1 MQNNTTSPSLS
12 RIIIG
17 CMRLGLWGA
26 QFNTTQLEGFIQA
39 AIEQGFT
46 TFDHADIYGDYT
58 TENDFGK
65 VLKAQP
71 ALREK
76 IQLITKCGIRRV
88 CDQRPQ
94 HLIKSYD
101 SSVAHIKASVDQS
114 LKELETDYIDMLL
127 LHRPDFLMHPAEIA
141 EAVSSLKTSGKIR
154 SFGVSNFSPSQFEM
168 LNSFTPLATNQVEIS
183 ITKLDSFTDGT
194 LDQCLRHGISP
205 QAWSPF
211 GGGVVFDPL
220 DNDKSY
226 RINETAAPLKEK
238 YNASLGEI
246 LLAWLLRHPANIQ
259 PVIGSTKIERLASY
273 KKALGINIDATDWY
287 ALWKASTA
295 EEIA

>member
-1 MQNNTTSPSLS
+1 MQNNTNFPSLS

-26 QFNTTQLEGFIQA
+26 QYNTTQLEGFIQA
-39 AIEQGFT
+39 AIEHGFT

-65 VLKAQP
+65 VIKAQP
-71 ALREK
+71 TLREQ
-76 IQLITKCGIRRV
+76 IQIITKCGIRRV
-88 CDQRPQ
+88 CEQRPQ
-94 HLIKSYD
+94 HQIKSYD
-101 SSVAHIKASVDQS
+101 SSVAHIIASVDQS
-114 LKELETDYIDMLL
+114 LQELQTDYIDMLL

-141 EAVSSLKTSGKIR
+141 EAVVKLKSSGKIR
-154 SFGVSNFSPSQFEM
+154 SFGVSNFTPSQFEM

-194 LDQCLRHGISP
+194 LDQCLRHGINP

-211 GGGVVFDPL
+211 GGGTVFDPS

-226 RINETAAPLKEK
+226 RINEAAIPLKEK
-238 YNASLGEI
+238 YNASIGEI
-246 LLAWLLRHPANIQ
+246 LLAWLLRHPANIL

-273 KKALGINIDATDWY
+273 KKSLDINIDVTDWY